1 MAKEASTQS
10 ATFWRILFSLGF
22 YKRSQGRIA
31 RQATFI
37 VLAAVLLLAGWSL
50 LNYMTGKVLP
60 FTDLLLI
67 DAGAGATAEQLELAK
82 SREALYASVN
92 KLGEYLLPLVVVL
105 AGFWLAFRA
114 MNIPQFADFL
124 ISVEAE
130 MNKVSWPSR
139 TEMYR
144 SAIVVILT
152 IFGLAFLLFG
162 YDLVWQF
169 LLRLFHV
176 LPEFGAGAGKEA
188 GL

>member
-37 VLAAVLLLAGWSL
+37 VLAVVVLLAGWSL

-60 FTDLLLI
+60 FTDLLLSETEG
-67 DAGAGATAEQLELAK
+67 GAAADT
-82 SREALYASVN
+82 ALYDSVN
-92 KLGEYLLPLVVVL
+92 RFGQFMVPLAVVL
-105 AGFWLAFRA
+105 SGFWLAFRA

-130 MNKVSWPSR
+130 MNKVSWPGKV
-139 TEMYR
+139 ELYR
-144 SAIVVILT
+144 SAIVVMIT

-162 YDLVWQF
+162 YDVVWQF
-169 LLRLFHV
+169 LLKGLGV
-176 LPEFGAGAGKEA
+176 LKVAPAADAGG
-188 GL
+188 